1 MHEEAARFYH
11 AILMTTKMGEEARA
25 YLYKR
30 GLTDDV
36 LKHFQIGLAPAERL
50 ISINVWLTS
59 LRKRIYWIRACFICQ
74 MVINFMILFWTDH
87 LSFDQ

>member
-1 MHEEAARFYH
+1 
-11 AILMTTKMGEEARA
+11 MTTKMGEEARA

-36 LKHFQIGLAPAERL
+36 LKHFQIGLAPAERTYL
-50 ISINVWLTS
+50 YQRLADKFEEKD
-59 LRKRIYWIRACFICQ
+59 LLIRACFICQ